1 VSAAGEKKPLRIG
14 VDMVSAGSGFK
25 SGAGGMINY
34 YEGLLSALCEREDVA
49 SIVAFVSPSN
59 VRLAVPSHPKIEA
72 VICRGL
78 PSGRT
83 GRVIY
88 EQTVLPILASR
99 QTIDVLL
106 CTVNIMPLLRRA
118 PTVVVL
124 QSIQYFLWPTEVGRL
139 RGLYLRFFTPRSLA
153 RADGIVAVT
162 ETERTDALRL
172 FDLDESKIA
181 AVHHGIPNWAAAAHR
196 EELAPHELPDGAPY
210 VLVVSRLYGFKNH
223 RRLIEALALVR
234 ADPELPYHLVIAGGD
249 ADVTRAD
256 LEAHAARHG
265 VSERVHCLGMV
276 PQAQMPA
283 LFLGSAAIAY
293 VSLYETFGL
302 PVLEAL
308 SFGLPLVTSGAG
320 ATAEVAGD
328 AAVLVNPHSVAEI
341 ASGLRAVL
349 TDGDLRARL
358 AEAGPQ
364 RVADFSW
371 ERCADG
377 TMSVIR
383 SALQRRTASD
393 GVRVGPAREVTRG

>member
-1 VSAAGEKKPLRIG
+1 MSAAGRKKPLRIG

-59 VRLAVPSHPKIEA
+59 ARLAVPSHPKIEV

-78 PSGRT
+78 PSSRT

-139 RGLYLRFFTPRSLA
+139 RSLYLRFFTPRSLA

-162 ETERTDALRL
+162 ETERADALRL
-172 FDLDESKIA
+172 FDLDDGKIA

-196 EELAPHELPDGAPY
+196 EQPARHELPGGAPY

-328 AAVLVNPHSVAEI
+328 AAVLVDPRSVTDI
-341 ASGLRAVL
+341 ARGLLAVL
-349 TDGDLRARL
+349 TDDELRSRL
-358 AEAGPQ
+358 ATAGPV

-377 TMSVIR
+377 TMAVIR
-383 SALQRRTASD
+383 SALEQRQRPATN
-393 GVRVGPAREVTRG
+393 VGSV